1 MLGHR
6 LGNGCTSAS
15 VSQHQNGCT
24 LKGVEATNPKGRSEM
39 KTNMS
44 VTVRDIKNLAVIV
57 AGLVREG
64 VTFEVDN
71 EDGEWVCAE
80 GDRHVWV
87 IRLTGGF

>member
-1 MLGHR
+1 
-6 LGNGCTSAS
+6 
-15 VSQHQNGCT
+15 
-24 LKGVEATNPKGRSEM
+24 M

-71 EDGEWVCAE
+71 EDGEWV
-80 GDRHVWV
+80 